1 MATVRRILIA
11 IVGLALMADSIAL
24 AYVKFTSG
32 PSPSDE
38 KSKLVL
44 WIDDA
49 AQAQE
54 AGEICTEQGYE
65 AVVSPAKRQS
75 QQEADFRVAMSG
87 TEKVLKPIAQT
98 LKQAGH
104 GKQISLSE
112 DGTKLFYG
120 GYYKQKAEAM
130 RQAERIKAQE
140 KMVFEV
146 VPGVKTVQK
155 ASNKVVIAS
164 MPSNMVEPLIS
175 EIVAKGVEINDQ
187 NEVSLTPKEEPGD
200 EAVEEE

>member
-75 QQEADFRVAMSG
+75 QQEADF
-87 TEKVLKPIAQT
+87 
-98 LKQAGH
+98 
-104 GKQISLSE
+104 SLSE